1 MHQTS
6 AEDCIYS
13 WLPVGISVELLLTTA
28 CLLFQLFVWR
38 NYRVAQKKLAP
49 FVYAL
54 ILPNIKRCLKL
65 FHCQNQEKIC
75 NNSIAKD
82 PTTP

>member
-38 NYRVAQKKLAP
+38 NYRVAQKKIGTIC
-49 FVYAL
+49 VR
-54 ILPNIKRCLKL
+54 PNFTKY
-65 FHCQNQEKIC
+65 
-75 NNSIAKD
+75 
-82 PTTP
+82 